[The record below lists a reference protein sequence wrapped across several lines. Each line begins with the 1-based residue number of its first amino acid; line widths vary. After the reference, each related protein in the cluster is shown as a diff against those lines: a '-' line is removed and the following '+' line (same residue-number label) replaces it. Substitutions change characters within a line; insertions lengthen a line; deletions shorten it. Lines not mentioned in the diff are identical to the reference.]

1 MDQHDNCVYSVS
13 SVLEG
18 ATGSSLHTLLESD
31 RIKVSEVRLQNQR
44 QVQNEPFFML
54 QLYISSQCCAILLLG
69 FGAKTTRFA
78 KIPVLVATIE
88 DGDGPLKDSRFR
100 SPQK

>member
-54 QLYISSQCCAILLLG
+54 QLYISSQCCAYIPLRLWRKNHSVRKNTC
-69 FGAKTTRFA
+69 FGRH
-78 KIPVLVATIE
+78 
-88 DGDGPLKDSRFR
+88 D
-100 SPQK
+100 